1 MDQQIKGLIEQ
12 VYQFERTSPQARK
25 ALTRLLI
32 FVQRHPDLYRSSH
45 PDYSEALNRTLEWM
59 CRNLQSFEPR
69 SASIEQSLI
78 RWINGYLKWRVRDL
92 YSPDSYYQRHVSL
105 DEPIINSGQ
114 ESTTRIDRLV
124 DQNTITGIEGWIEES
139 QKTRRLSIGD
149 AVWEYIEQD
158 PENLLKSCYPK
169 KQPEC
174 HCQILAK
181 RLLLQQ
187 PPQKI
192 SEIAREYNIS
202 NQTLYSHW
210 KRKCIPLLQTIC
222 DQISQRFGLEK

>member
-1 MDQQIKGLIEQ
+1 MEQQIKDLIGQ
-12 VYQFERTSPQARK
+12 LNQFEHTSSKGRK

-32 FVQRHPDLYRSSH
+32 IIQKHPDLYRSSH

-59 CRNLQSFEPR
+59 CKNIQSFEPR
-69 SASIEQSLI
+69 PPSIEQSLI

-92 YSPDSYYQRHVSL
+92 YTPDTYYKHNIESL
-105 DEPIINSGQ
+105 DRPIRNNEG
-114 ESTTRIDRLV
+114 ESTTLMDRIEDP
-124 DQNTITGIEGWIEES
+124 NTITSIDEWLEES
-139 QKTRRLSIGD
+139 QKRRRLSIGD
-149 AVWEYIEQD
+149 AIWEYIEQD

-169 KQPEC
+169 KQPKC
-174 HCQILAK
+174 HCQILA
-181 RLLLQQ
+181 RGLLLQQ

-210 KRKCIPLLQTIC
+210 KRKCLPLLQAIC
-222 DQISQRFGLEK
+222 DRISQDFGVK